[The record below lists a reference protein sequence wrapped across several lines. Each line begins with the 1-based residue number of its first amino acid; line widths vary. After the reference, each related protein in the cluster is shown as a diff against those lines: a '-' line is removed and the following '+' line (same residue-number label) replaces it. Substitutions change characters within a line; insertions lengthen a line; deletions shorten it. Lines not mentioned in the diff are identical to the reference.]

1 MTGSAS
7 SPCGS
12 LRKPSPGPSCVVA
25 CCRSRASFSGV
36 TIIGRRSGFT
46 LVELLV
52 SIVIVSILLGL
63 SAAGLAG
70 VRTRGKAAK
79 TRSTIRKLHEAIEP
93 AYSNSIERRLD
104 DSMWKTFSQSMQPAP
119 SPPENVKGPI
129 QVAAWQ
135 RLVLLRALLV
145 HEMPDQWVDVREPG
159 YLTSPIIKGYVR
171 QIDGMV
177 NPSVPA
183 MRNREAVLA
192 AVGQSAASAE
202 ALYLLVS
209 RGLDSDALEAFREDE
224 MGDTDGDGAREFLDG
239 FGTPIHF
246 IRWAP
251 GAVTAADRPAGQDPF
266 DPYRLYGT
274 ETFPL
279 TPLIVSAGPDEQ
291 FSTWRD
297 GASEIEIQY
306 QGSAKAMPFDPYTP
320 ADAGA
325 AVNSGHVDNITN
337 LGMPQP

>member
-1 MTGSAS
+1 
-7 SPCGS
+7 
-12 LRKPSPGPSCVVA
+12 
-25 CCRSRASFSGV
+25 
-36 TIIGRRSGFT
+36 
-46 LVELLV
+46 
-52 SIVIVSILLGL
+52 LGL

-93 AYSNSIERRLD
+93 AYSSSIERRLD
-104 DSMWKTFSQSMQPAP
+104 DSMWKTFSQSMQPTP
-119 SPPENVKGPI
+119 SPPQNVEGPI
-129 QVAAWQ
+129 EAAWQ

-145 HEMPDQWVDVREPG
+145 HEMPDQWVDVREHG

-171 QIDGMV
+171 RVDGL
-177 NPSVPA
+177 N
-183 MRNREAVLA
+183 LDLL
-192 AVGQSAASAE
+192 GQKNASAE
-202 ALYLLVS
+202 TLHLIVS
-209 RGLDSDALEAFREDE
+209 AGVDSDALEAFREDE
-224 MGDTDGDGAREFLDG
+224 IGDTDGDGAREFLDG

-251 GAVTAADRPAGQDPF
+251 GAVTAADRRAGQDPF
-266 DPYRLYGT
+266 DPYRLGGT

-297 GASEIEIQY
+297 RASRIEIQY
-306 QGSAKAMPFDPYTP
+306 QGSAKQMPFDPYTP
-320 ADAGA
+320 ADSGSAKDGG
-325 AVNSGHVDNITN
+325 SGHVDNITN

>member
-25 CCRSRASFSGV
+25 CCRSRASVSRV
-36 TIIGRRSGFT
+36 AIIGRRSGFT

-93 AYSNSIERRLD
+93 AYSSSIERRLD
-104 DSMWKTFSQSMQPAP
+104 DSMWETFSQSMQPAA
-119 SPPENVKGPI
+119 SPPQNVEGPRK
-129 QVAAWQ
+129 AAWQ

-171 QIDGMV
+171 RVDGL
-177 NPSVPA
+177 N
-183 MRNREAVLA
+183 LDLL
-192 AVGQSAASAE
+192 GQKNASAE
-202 ALYLLVS
+202 TLHLIVS
-209 RGLDSDALEAFREDE
+209 AGVDSDALEAFREDE
-224 MGDTDGDGAREFLDG
+224 IGDTDGDGAREFLDG

-251 GAVTAADRPAGQDPF
+251 GAVTAADQRAGQDPF
-266 DPYRLYGT
+266 DPYRLGGT
-274 ETFPL
+274 GTFPL

-297 GASEIEIQY
+297 RASGIEIQH

-320 ADAGA
+320 VDAGV

-337 LGMPQP
+337 LGMPQQ